1 MVRANDGGSPIMSS
15 TATVNVKVIDKNDN
29 EPVFTNL
36 TYNFDVSENAKVKTK
51 IGRVVAKDIDD
62 GLNGEVGYSII
73 GGNTDNA

>member
-1 MVRANDGGSPIMSS
+1 MSS

-51 IGRVVAKDIDD
+51 IGRVVAEDIDD

>member
-1 MVRANDGGSPIMSS
+1 MVRANDGGSPIMNS

>member
-1 MVRANDGGSPIMSS
+1 MVRANDGGSPIMNS

-36 TYNFDVSENAKVKTK
+36 TYNFDVSENATVKTK
-51 IGRVVAKDIDD
+51 IGRVVAEDIDD

>member
-51 IGRVVAKDIDD
+51 IGRVVAEDIDD

>member
-1 MVRANDGGSPIMSS
+1 MVRANDGGSPIMNS

-51 IGRVVAKDIDD
+51 IGRVVAEDIDD

>member
-36 TYNFDVSENAKVKTK
+36 TYNFDVSENATVKTK
-51 IGRVVAKDIDD
+51 IGRVVAEDIDD